1 MYIYIGEVYIFF
13 RYKGSVEIEEPLFF
27 SIHRATQWADGD
39 VN

>member
-1 MYIYIGEVYIFF
+1 MYIYIGEIYI
-13 RYKGSVEIEEPLFF
+13 YKGSVEIEEPLFF